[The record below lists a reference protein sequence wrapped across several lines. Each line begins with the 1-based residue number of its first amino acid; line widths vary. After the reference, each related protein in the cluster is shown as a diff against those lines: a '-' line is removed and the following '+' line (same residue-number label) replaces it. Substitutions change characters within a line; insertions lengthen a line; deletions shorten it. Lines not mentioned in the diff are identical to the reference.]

1 MQKKHQILRQTIELD
16 LNAKTGEG
24 TDYHTLSQTV
34 GQWGNHQF
42 PAWMQPILD
51 ALDDPDQVI
60 QIPRMEVELECSPD
74 TPWEQS
80 LEEQFPELF
89 RAALLRA
96 IQADHTRQNT
106 PERDVDIW
114 LFFLQNGYLPWR
126 ADTAI
131 FTAEWEQR
139 ILAAFSKNAFL
150 TKRLTAVLAQKTAIK
165 RLMRQFSPQFR
176 LKIAQIWHPQLAA
189 FWQKQ
194 PRFGEN
200 PDVERAFWQTLVQY
214 PNLQTMAALEEKMAQ
229 PSDEPTLKEQNPPKP
244 LDATGVFVENAGLVL
259 LHPFLAPL
267 FKNLA
272 LTHDNAILEPD
283 KALFLLHFAAT
294 GTTEAQEWELVV
306 PKVLCGLPPD
316 YAAPTRV
323 ELTSAAKTEVEEL
336 LKSVVEHWGALGNT
350 TPDGLRDGFLRRKG
364 RLSDS
369 GEGYLLK
376 VEQLGY
382 DMLLEQLPWGIG
394 MIKLPWNQR
403 LLRTEWV

>member
-1 MQKKHQILRQTIELD
+1 MQKKHQILRQTIELEVQG
-16 LNAKTGEG
+16 TEG
-24 TDYHTLSQTV
+24 ADYHALSQTV

-51 ALDDPDQVI
+51 GLDDPDLVI
-60 QIPRMEVELECSPD
+60 QIPRMEVELECSAD

-80 LEEQFPELF
+80 LEQQFPELF

-96 IQADHTRQNT
+96 IQADHSRQHV

-114 LFFLQNGYLPWR
+114 LFFLQNGYLPWS
-126 ADTAI
+126 ADTAV

-139 ILAAFSKNAFL
+139 VLAAFSKNAFL
-150 TKRLTAVLAQKTAIK
+150 TKRLTAVLAQKTAIQ

-176 LKIAQIWHPQLAA
+176 LKMAQIWQPQLAA
-189 FWQKQ
+189 FLQEQ
-194 PRFGEN
+194 PRFWEN
-200 PDVERAFWQTLVQY
+200 PGDERAFWQTLIQY
-214 PNLQTMAALEEKMAQ
+214 PNLQTIAALQEKMAQ
-229 PSDEPTLKEQNPPKP
+229 RAETPAEQKQNPPKP
-244 LDATGVFVENAGLVL
+244 LDETGVFVENAGLVL
-259 LHPFLAPL
+259 LHPFLAML
-267 FKNLA
+267 FKHLE
-272 LTHDNAILEPD
+272 LTHDNTILDPD

-306 PKVLCGLPPD
+306 PKVLCGLPLD

-369 GEGYLLK
+369 GDTYILK